1 MNITMLMVSES
12 IALGIVNAS
21 NLIDLLPLGS
31 VQIHCSLDVA
41 DQHIKVFYKLWKLS
55 GICFLLLSNHFFQKK
70 VWLSYFAL
78 DGMCS
83 VYDMHQE
90 KLILLCSRSLSLL

>member
-41 DQHIKVFYKLWKLS
+41 AQHIKVFYNISYGSLVEYVFY
-55 GICFLLLSNHFFQKK
+55 CFPIIFFKK
-70 VWLSYFAL
+70 KF
-78 DGMCS
+78 GF
-83 VYDMHQE
+83 H
-90 KLILLCSRSLSLL
+90 ILP